1 MDALEFLRELGQV
14 EPADQAVIDSA
25 LQKLA
30 ETVGQDTP
38 RIPMSSR
45 MIQRRGGLIAAAAV
59 SALAVAGTVAVVGG
73 LARWHSP
80 APAGVSRSAGA
91 RDRGV
96 PRATPGAG
104 PVAAILT
111 AFSAS
116 RNDILMVTKTMS
128 GDYGT
133 LGPTVIWLSPAEPL
147 PGTTVR
153 SRILSFSL
161 AGARQADQAL
171 AYPVSAAAPATTVPA
186 CGTIF
191 SRPRVAFFPAAGVR
205 GTLIAV
211 SYQAHAWAKARVA
224 VQAATVPSVAGLQAC
239 LKDRQWHVV
248 GRGVLAGA
256 KVIELATVQGYERL
270 WVNATTYL
278 PVRLIS
284 TGPDVDTI
292 TFAFRFLP
300 PTAAN
305 QAALTPP
312 IPKGFAKR
320 SL

>member
-1 MDALEFLRELGQV
+1 MDALELLRELGQV

-25 LQKLA
+25 LHKLA
-30 ETVGQDTP
+30 ETVGQATP
-38 RIPMSSR
+38 RSPIGSR
-45 MIQRRGGLIAAAAV
+45 VIERRGRIAAAAV
-59 SALAVAGTVAVVGG
+59 SALAVAGIVAVAGG
-73 LARWHSP
+73 VARSHSP
-80 APAGVSRSAGA
+80 ARVGVTRSAGA
-91 RDRGV
+91 RDGV
-96 PRATPGAG
+96 PGATHAAG
-104 PVAAILT
+104 PVTAILT
-111 AFSAS
+111 AVSAS
-116 RNDILMVTKTMS
+116 GNDILMVTKTMS

-133 LGPTVIWLSPAEPL
+133 LGPTVIWLSPAEPA

-153 SRILSFSL
+153 SRVLSFSL

-171 AYPVSAAAPATTVPA
+171 TYPASAAAPASPGPG

-191 SRPRVAFFPAAGVR
+191 SRPRVAFLPAAGVR
-205 GTLIAV
+205 GTLTAV
-211 SYQAHAWAKARVA
+211 SYQAHVWAKAPVA
-224 VQAATVPSVAGLQAC
+224 VQAATVPSTAGLQAC
-239 LKDRQWHVV
+239 LKDGQWHVV

-256 KVIELATVQGYERL
+256 NVIELASVRGYERL
-270 WVNATTYL
+270 WVGAATYL

-284 TGPDVDTI
+284 AGPGVDTI